1 MKLLKVMFKIT
12 SLRAEMFIGHEL
24 TVMFIGH
31 GLKIRLWREILSL
44 GLTNLPQTALVDT
57 CE

>member
-1 MKLLKVMFKIT
+1 M
-12 SLRAEMFIGHEL
+12 SLREAKFIGHEL

-44 GLTNLPQTALVDT
+44 DLTNLPQTALVGLR
-57 CE
+57 